1 MKLKK
6 VMALTLAAVL
16 SLSALAGC
24 GKDDR
29 PASGE
34 NNNKEQT
41 EENQKKS
48 RTKKREERREE
59 WLTAL
64 HSPWRRP

>member
-6 VMALTLAAVL
+6 VMALTLAAVMT
-16 SLSALAGC
+16 LSALAGC

-34 NNNKEQT
+34 NNNKEERT
-41 EENQKKS
+41 TNLIGSEGTWQKLEG
-48 RTKKREERREE
+48 TG
-59 WLTAL
+59 
-64 HSPWRRP
+64 